1 MAARRTAGDLSANA
15 ICISSSGLPPLLR
28 RSASSAARRTCCEA
42 SFFSIASSAGA
53 APAAPLLA
61 GRLGQRDL
69 HLFGGVGRHR
79 RQHPLDGGPRR
90 GAVARRR
97 RRRLRGER
105 RQVEA
110 VDAIERRGR
119 GPHAEDRHRLDAQR
133 LGPLDVGGERGHAID
148 RVARADAQVG
158 VQGAAQIRLAGERRV
173 GQRRG
178 QRRHRADDRAVVV
191 DGAGR
196 VGRDRRVGVLEEPR
210 RRRRASCGRGRRRR
224 PSAPPASRAWTA
236 PRAPWRRRSRRARW
250 RRRAGCTC
258 RGRRCRPACRRRR
271 RRPACRRCGRSPRR
285 RSSGRAAWCP
295 SAAAAPSAPAPRPSR
310 RRSSAPPAP
319 GSRRPDRSG
328 TRRRPP
334 PFEASLRASCA
345 RPHSACS
352 RARPPVLLRAA
363 ASSAALSPRRTR
375 SNCAFCRT
383 RMSACDSSCAI
394 SGVGALR
401 EVVARAASGRP
412 CGSRCWPSRACRASR
427 CGPCSSNPS
436 P

>member
-28 RSASSAARRTCCEA
+28 RSASSAARRTGCEA
-42 SFFSIASSAGA
+42 SFFNIASSAGA

-119 GPHAEDRHRLDAQR
+119 GPHAEDRHRLDAER

-178 QRRHRADDRAVVV
+178 QRRHGADDRAVVV

-196 VGRDRRVGVLEEPR
+196 VGRDRRVGVLEEARHAGVLHAAEGDDGGRAHRRLRVRGQRLERLGVADRGERDGADVLDVHVVAVVVGQHVDDGGAARLVDGAGDRLGGEVAGARRGVHQQRQHLRRQRRDLHVADHPR
-210 RRRRASCGRGRRRR
+210 RLGPDLAVLIGQELGEDRRPSRRPCGPAAPGPTARAAGPGRRSCCGRRRA
-224 PSAPPASRAWTA
+224 A
-236 PRAPWRRRSRRARW
+236 RRSRRGARGRTAPSAGRACPRATAAARSPAW
-250 RRRAGCTC
+250 RPSRSRRRA
-258 RGRRCRPACRRRR
+258 A
-271 RRPACRRCGRSPRR
+271 
-285 RSSGRAAWCP
+285 
-295 SAAAAPSAPAPRPSR
+295 
-310 RRSSAPPAP
+310 
-319 GSRRPDRSG
+319 
-328 TRRRPP
+328 
-334 PFEASLRASCA
+334 
-345 RPHSACS
+345 
-352 RARPPVLLRAA
+352 
-363 ASSAALSPRRTR
+363 
-375 SNCAFCRT
+375 
-383 RMSACDSSCAI
+383 
-394 SGVGALR
+394 
-401 EVVARAASGRP
+401 
-412 CGSRCWPSRACRASR
+412 
-427 CGPCSSNPS
+427 
-436 P
+436 